1 MRQTVIAL
9 IAAGS
14 LGQAFAQGG
23 GPQEQFRDQP
33 QAGAYLS
40 YGFGG
45 VPLRDAPAPLHYGF
59 KLDHDSRLREAQP
72 WTPPLFQLD
81 FDNRGQTLASFNGI
95 PFAGRNLRLNQDDG
109 GGSAST
115 TGGSESKGGFTFFDW
130 TLLAIGVGGAGYL
143 IAEATKGHDSPDP
156 PPSNA
161 GGGGGGGTNGL
172 VNTVTGVVTGVVN
185 TVTGVVNTVTGVL
198 TGSTTGFA
206 GQRTVPGVLPF
217 DPPERNDPS
226 YQKWLDGGT
235 GQMGDLGG

>member
-9 IAAGS
+9 IAAGG
-14 LGQAFAQGG
+14 LGLVWADGYGQ
-23 GPQEQFRDQP
+23 QEQFRDQP

-45 VPLRDAPAPLHYGF
+45 VPLRDAPAPLHYGL
-59 KLDHDSRLREAQP
+59 KLDHDSRLRDARP

-81 FDNRGQTLASFNGI
+81 FDNRGETLASFNGV

-109 GGSAST
+109 GGTSST
-115 TGGSESKGGFTFFDW
+115 TGGGDSKGGFTFFDW

-156 PPSNA
+156 PPSNS
-161 GGGGGGGTNGL
+161 GGGSTNGL
-172 VNTVTGVVTGVVN
+172 VNAVTGVVTGVVN

-198 TGSTTGFA
+198 TGSTNGFA

-217 DPPERNDPS
+217 DPPDRTDPS